1 MQVAYCGGFE
11 AWHGIRVLIR
21 AVRNAVDHGC
31 NLHVTLIGSGNEENK
46 IVEFIQELGLESS
59 FTLTGQVSL
68 QELARYLAQA
78 DVGVSPYCGR
88 VEFSG
93 LKLLDYKAAGL
104 ATIASGAN
112 GQPAVLAHQRT
123 GWIVPPCDE
132 IALTQAIL
140 ALAQNPHLRARI
152 GQEARI
158 EAESIH
164 SWRHT
169 TEQLLDIFNC
179 VRKNHPSSEQ

>member
-1 MQVAYCGGFE
+1 MRVAYCGGFE
-11 AWHGIRVLIR
+11 AWHGLHILIH
-21 AVRNAVDHGC
+21 AVRNAIDHDC
-31 NLHVTLIGSGNEENK
+31 NLHITLIGTGSEKNK
-46 IVEFIQELGLESS
+46 IIELIQELGLESN

-68 QELARYLAQA
+68 EELASYLAQA

-88 VEFSG
+88 VEYSG

-104 ATIASGAN
+104 ATIASGVN
-112 GQPAVLAHQRT
+112 NQPAVLTHQHT
-123 GWIVPPCDE
+123 GWIIPPCDE
-132 IALTQAIL
+132 IALTQAIVTL
-140 ALAQNPHLRARI
+140 AENPGLRIRI

-169 TEQLLDIFNC
+169 AEQLLDIFNSIS
-179 VRKNHPSSEQ
+179 KNFSES